1 MANEGLGWV
10 ERQGLKFAW
19 RRAMSKE
26 TFRRWVPLLSV
37 AVLVLTTVLHAV
49 GHGEA
54 AKSIDY
60 VAGLVGL
67 YAASPIPAEEIA
79 QTIGALVAA
88 IGAAWGL
95 ALKLLAVYRKAQAA
109 RDVVNPLRLPKPP
122 VLLLAALLPLLGLAA
137 CGSMAQLRVGGEP
150 VRSPDDAVVQS
161 LVCRGLSAD
170 AVRYLALPEFTWVGQ
185 AGRERYLA
193 DAEDRRLRGECP
205 CPAPACGSG
214 R

>member
-1 MANEGLGWV
+1 MAKEGLGWL

-49 GHGEA
+49 GQGDV

-79 QTIGALVAA
+79 QTVGALVAA
-88 IGAAWGL
+88 LGAAWGL
-95 ALKLLAVYRKAQAA
+95 GLKVLALYRKSQAGPA
-109 RDVVNPLRLPKPP
+109 VSNPFRLPKP
-122 VLLLAALLPLLGLAA
+122 VLLIALLPSLLAG
-137 CGSMAQLRVGGEP
+137 CGSLAQLRIGGEP
-150 VRSPDDAVVQS
+150 VRSPDDSVVRS

-205 CPAPACGSG
+205 CPSPACGSG